1 MKCMIVTDS
10 LADYC
15 LDMLCKLFS
24 TGSSKDMIEQEL
36 ISSAI
41 EILTCYLHQIRNAE
55 PESRSSEV
63 SPDEEDEFD
72 SQGLESDPDWAK
84 EMQFVD
90 DYISVCFIYWNLLL
104 HAANIH
110 SHSIVQLHQAFG
122 NQFGKF
128 YMMDHPRL
136 TPQLITPL

>member
-1 MKCMIVTDS
+1 MKCIIVTDS
-10 LADYC
+10 LADC

-24 TGSSKDMIEQEL
+24 TGSSKDTIEQEL

-90 DYISVCFIYWNLLL
+90 DYISVCFIY
-104 HAANIH
+104 
-110 SHSIVQLHQAFG
+110 
-122 NQFGKF
+122 
-128 YMMDHPRL
+128 
-136 TPQLITPL
+136 